1 MFRANLR
8 AKLTTA
14 VPPQNEMS
22 PCRRTCFG
30 PPCTSVILLKAKDE
44 YDRSN
49 GRNGIPELLTSMMR
63 AGCRAREQG
72 LHVTSC
78 DRMVG
83 ESCTTNAFSKCS
95 PKQFSL
101 YPNIMYRRS
110 RGFTIWLETPTV
122 YSQGHIIFFIPSLA
136 HRSTEKDVWSCGL
149 RRLKTLIRP
158 SHILDLDLCL
168 SPRSTPHC
176 DSCDWFRPA
185 SS

>member
-83 ESCTTNAFSKCS
+83 ESCTLRSIHRGTTNAFSKYS
-95 PKQFSL
+95 SKQFSL
-101 YPNIMYRRS
+101 YPNTYVPTITRIHYLARNPYRSLTGTLLFSYLRWH
-110 RGFTIWLETPTV
+110 T
-122 YSQGHIIFFIPSLA
+122 SQQK
-136 HRSTEKDVWSCGL
+136 RMCGVV
-149 RRLKTLIRP
+149 
-158 SHILDLDLCL
+158 
-168 SPRSTPHC
+168 
-176 DSCDWFRPA
+176 A
-185 SS
+185 SGD